1 MDKSPTGDDVY
12 CSNCGERNTRRA
24 NYCYYCG
31 EQLREPEGGDRTGAP
46 GGGGPGR
53 TPDGPGEAGRTA
65 DDHGHATGGR
75 DDRVENRREAPT
87 STPERE
93 ERDRA
98 NRGVNAR
105 GKRRQPPGPGTPE
118 GRPPAETGPGG
129 RGPPGGREI
138 AGDEPMRSE
147 SPLRTVGVALGLGA
161 GGLLSALIVVGI
173 VTQIVLL
180 VDPPLVEVF
189 AVLLVV
195 LQFAWFAGFGIW
207 YLRRRGFD
215 RGQIKAYLGVER
227 PSLKDIGLIL
237 VTWFVMAIVAGVVAT
252 LVVEVA
258 SELFGSA
265 AQDGPAE
272 NPVEDVIR
280 NNPVILPA
288 AILFMFLVVG
298 PSEEVLF
305 RGIVQ
310 GRLRERLSAVPA
322 IVIASA
328 IFASAHVVALI
339 GQAPVAIAMTITILF
354 VPSLGFGIIYEYT
367 GNIVVPALLHGFH
380 NSVIVTLIYISTV
393 SDIDTEGAMLAP
405 QALAALPI

>member
-1 MDKSPTGDDVY
+1 MDQSPPGDNVY

-31 EQLREPEGGDRTGAP
+31 EQLREPRGGDHAGAP
-46 GGGGPGR
+46 GHGDPGR
-53 TPDGPGEAGRTA
+53 TSG
-65 DDHGHATGGR
+65 DHGHATGGQDGRVEDGR
-75 DDRVENRREAPT
+75 DDRWGDPA
-87 STPERE
+87 SGPERG

-98 NRGVNAR
+98 NGGVDAQEGGR
-105 GKRRQPPGPGTPE
+105 QPAASGAPEKRRPG
-118 GRPPAETGPGG
+118 ETGPG
-129 RGPPGGREI
+129 RREPTGGGDV
-138 AGDEPMRSE
+138 AGSEAIRSE

-161 GGLLSALIVVGI
+161 GGLLSALVVVGI

-189 AVLLVV
+189 ALLLVV
-195 LQFAWFAGFGIW
+195 MQFAWFAGFGIW

-215 RGQIKAYLGVER
+215 RAQIRAYLGVER
-227 PSLKDIGLIL
+227 PSLKDIGLVL

-252 LVVEVA
+252 LVVELA

-265 AQDGPAE
+265 AQEGPAE

-298 PSEEVLF
+298 PSEEILF

-310 GRLRERLSAVPA
+310 GRLRERLSAAPA

-354 VPSLGFGIIYEYT
+354 VPSLGFGIIYEST

-393 SDIDTEGAMLAP
+393 SDIDTEGAMLVP
-405 QALAALPI
+405 QALGALPI